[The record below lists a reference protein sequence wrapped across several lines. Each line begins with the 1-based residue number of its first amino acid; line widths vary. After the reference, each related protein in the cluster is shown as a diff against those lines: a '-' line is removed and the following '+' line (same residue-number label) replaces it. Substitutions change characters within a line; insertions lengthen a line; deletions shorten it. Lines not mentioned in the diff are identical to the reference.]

1 MNNNQIYILLY
12 ILILK
17 IAREIIIDNII
28 YPKIYNRIK

>member
-28 YPKIYNRIK
+28 YPKIYHRIK